1 MTDLTMKKV
10 NSKYQIPR
18 NLIDG
23 IENELKELNIF
34 RTEENDTQTMGVI
47 IVKNENGSWWLPEI
61 FCTLE
66 LPWRDN
72 RRNIS
77 RIPAGEYEAIKYYS
91 PKFKRTMILLL
102 DVPER
107 TGIEIHPGN
116 TIDDTTGCIVVGSA
130 WGDINNDGNPDVT
143 RSKQAMDRLLYLL
156 PEEFRV
162 KIWDSP
168 KSTVKICKPRRTRRA
183 LRKKGIP
190 K

>member
-1 MTDLTMKKV
+1 MAKV
-10 NSKYQIPR
+10 NPKSQIPT
-18 NLIDG
+18 NLVDG
-23 IENELKELNIF
+23 IENELKEVNIF
-34 RTEENDTQTMGVI
+34 RTAENDTQTRGVI
-47 IVKNENGSWWLPEI
+47 IVKNESGSWRLPET

-91 PKFKRTMILLL
+91 PKHKRTVILLL

-107 TGIEIHPGN
+107 TNIEIHPGN

-130 WGDINNDGNPDVT
+130 WGEINNDGNPDVT

-156 PEEFRV
+156 PGEFRV
-162 KIWDSP
+162 KIWDSLEN
-168 KSTVKICKPRRTRRA
+168 KS
-183 LRKKGIP
+183 
-190 K
+190 